1 MSEASCVFCKIV
13 RGEIDAALLHRDD
26 GLIAFRDLSPKAP
39 FHALVVPTRH
49 VETLDEL
56 GERDADL
63 VGRIVL
69 RGTALAR
76 EHGLT
81 GGYRLVLNCGPDG
94 GQSVFHVHLHV
105 LGGRRMTW
113 PPG

>member
-13 RGEIDAALLHRDD
+13 RGEIDATLLHRDD
-26 GLIAFRDLSPKAP
+26 GLVAFRDLSPKAP

-49 VETLDEL
+49 LETLDEL
-56 GERDADL
+56 EEGDADL
-63 VGRIVL
+63 VGRMLL
-69 RGTALAR
+69 RGSALAR
-76 EHGLT
+76 EQGLT

>member
-13 RGEIDAALLHRDD
+13 RGEIDATLLHRDG

-56 GERDADL
+56 GEGDADL
-63 VGRIVL
+63 LGRMLL
-69 RGTALAR
+69 RATALAR

-81 GGYRLVLNCGPDG
+81 AGYRLVLNCGPDG